1 MYINTYKA
9 RERKNMAV
17 IVYPAILDDSK
28 NEKEVYTVT
37 FPDVLGAISEGKG
50 IGLAMLNGSIAL
62 GAILF
67 DIPKDQLPKPSSI
80 ESIKEK
86 YPNKNVVL
94 IFSDLE
100 DARRRAKKAMVKKNT
115 TIPGAD

>member
-1 MYINTYKA
+1 
-9 RERKNMAV
+9 MAV

-37 FPDVLGAISEGKG
+37 FPDVSGAISEGKG

-67 DIPKDQLPKPSSI
+67 DIPKD
-80 ESIKEK
+80 
-86 YPNKNVVL
+86 
-94 IFSDLE
+94 
-100 DARRRAKKAMVKKNT
+100 
-115 TIPGAD
+115 